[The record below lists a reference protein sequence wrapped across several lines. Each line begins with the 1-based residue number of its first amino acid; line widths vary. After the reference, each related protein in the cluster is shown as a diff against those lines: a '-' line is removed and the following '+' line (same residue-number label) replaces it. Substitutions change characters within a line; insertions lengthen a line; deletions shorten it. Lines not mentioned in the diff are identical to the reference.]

1 MITTKRDS
9 MWPLKENHKHM
20 KRILKT
26 FCASLLVLLPVAAMA
41 QIDGE
46 LVKPRSGKFLLQ
58 NATVVTVTKGTLNNT
73 SVLVENGKIAQIGS
87 NIPANGAEVIDC
99 SGKFIYPGM
108 IDGGTRLGLVEVSS
122 VAETVDYAEIG
133 DVTPNMQALTTVN
146 PNAEAIGVTRVSGV
160 TTVLTV
166 PTGGLFPGTAALINL
181 NGYTPDQMYGGFKAI
196 VMNFPSSG
204 RRGRMDRRSDEDIR
218 KESEKALKEANDI
231 WENAKNYLE
240 LKKSGAELKY
250 YPEMDQLSKAVSGEL
265 PLLIVVDAA
274 SDIQNAIKWVA
285 DKNVKVIFS
294 GVSEGWRVAD
304 EIAKAGIPVI
314 TGPVQELPSRQSDR
328 YDTPYANAGK
338 MAQAGVKVA
347 IRTDEEENVRNL
359 PFHAAFAAAYGLG
372 KEEALKAITINPA
385 EIFGL
390 QDQYGSV
397 ETGKRANLVI
407 STGDPLE
414 TKSQIIHVF
423 IDGYLIPMSNRHI
436 RLYQEFLERSPGLKL
451 N

>member
-1 MITTKRDS
+1 M
-9 MWPLKENHKHM
+9 N
-20 KRILKT
+20 RILKT
-26 FCASLLVLLPVAAMA
+26 FCASMLALLPVAAMA

-46 LVKPRSGKFLLQ
+46 FVKPRTGKFLLQ
-58 NATVVTVTKGTLNNT
+58 NATVVTVTKGTLTNT
-73 SVLVENGKIAQIGS
+73 SVLVENGKIAQVGS
-87 NIPANGAEVIDC
+87 NLPAAGAEVIDC
-99 SGKFIYPGM
+99 TGMFIYPGM
-108 IDGGTRLGLVEVSS
+108 IDSGTRLGLVEVSS
-122 VAETVDYAEIG
+122 VPETVDYAEVG
-133 DVTPNMQALTTVN
+133 NVTPNMQALTTVN
-146 PNAEAIGVTRVSGV
+146 PNSEAIGVTRVSGV

-204 RRGRMDRRSDEDIR
+204 RRGRFDRRSDEDV
-218 KESEKALKEANDI
+218 KKDSEKSLKEANDI
-231 WENAKNYLE
+231 WDNAKKYLD
-240 LKKSGAELKY
+240 LKKSGAQLQY
-250 YPEMDQLSKAVSGEL
+250 YPEMDQLAKAVSGEL

-285 DKNVKVIFS
+285 GKNIKVIFS
-294 GVSEGWRVAD
+294 GVAEGWRVAD

-314 TGPVQELPSRQSDR
+314 TGPVQELPTRQSDR

-338 MAQAGVKVA
+338 MAKAGVKVA
-347 IRTDEEENVRNL
+347 LRTDEEENVRNL
-359 PFHAAFAAAYGLG
+359 PFHAAFAAAYGMG

-385 EIFGL
+385 EIFGIA
-390 QDQYGSV
+390 DQYGSV
-397 ETGKRANLVI
+397 EAGKRANLVI

-414 TKSQIIHVF
+414 TRTQIHHVF

-436 RLYQEFLERSPGLKL
+436 RLYQEFLERSPGLKA

>member
-1 MITTKRDS
+1 M
-9 MWPLKENHKHM
+9 L
-20 KRILKT
+20 
-26 FCASLLVLLPVAAMA
+26 ALLPVAAMA

-46 LVKPRSGKFLLQ
+46 FVKPRTGKFLLQ
-58 NATVVTVTKGTLNNT
+58 NATVVTVTKGTLTNT
-73 SVLVENGKIAQIGS
+73 SVLVENGKIAQVGT
-87 NIPANGAEVIDC
+87 NLPAAGAEVIDC
-99 SGKFIYPGM
+99 TGMFIYPGM
-108 IDGGTRLGLVEVSS
+108 IDSGTRLGLVEVSS
-122 VAETVDYAEIG
+122 VPETVDYAEVG
-133 DVTPNMQALTTVN
+133 NVTPNMQALTTVN
-146 PNAEAIGVTRVSGV
+146 PNSEAIGVTRVSGV

-204 RRGRMDRRSDEDIR
+204 RRGRFDRRSDEDV
-218 KESEKALKEANDI
+218 KKDSEKSLKEANEI
-231 WENAKNYLE
+231 WDNAKKYLD
-240 LKKSGAELKY
+240 LKKSGAQLQY

-285 DKNVKVIFS
+285 GKNIKVIFS
-294 GVSEGWRVAD
+294 GVAEGWRVAD

-314 TGPVQELPSRQSDR
+314 TGPVQELPTRQSDR

-338 MAQAGVKVA
+338 MAKAGVKVA
-347 IRTDEEENVRNL
+347 LRTDEEENVRNL

-385 EIFGL
+385 EIFGIA
-390 QDQYGSV
+390 DQYGSV
-397 ETGKRANLVI
+397 EAGKRANLVI

-414 TKSQIIHVF
+414 TRTQIHHVI

-436 RLYQEFLERSPGLKL
+436 RLYQEFLERSPGLKA

>member
-1 MITTKRDS
+1 M
-9 MWPLKENHKHM
+9 L
-20 KRILKT
+20 
-26 FCASLLVLLPVAAMA
+26 ALLPVAAMA

-46 LVKPRSGKFLLQ
+46 FVKPRTGKFLLQ

-73 SVLVENGKIAQIGS
+73 SVLVENGKISQVGA
-87 NIPANGAEVIDC
+87 NISAAGAEVIDC
-99 SGKFIYPGM
+99 SGMFIYPGM

-122 VAETVDYAEIG
+122 VPETVDYAELG
-133 DVTPNMQALTTVN
+133 NVTPNMQALTTVN
-146 PNAEAIGVTRVSGV
+146 PNSEAIGVTRVSGV

-181 NGYTPDQMYGGFKAI
+181 NGYTPDQMYGGFKAV

-204 RRGRMDRRSDEDIR
+204 RRGRFDRRSDEDI
-218 KESEKALKEANDI
+218 KKDSEKALKEANEI
-231 WENAKNYLE
+231 WENAKKYLE
-240 LKKSGAELKY
+240 LKKAGAELQY

-265 PLLIVVDAA
+265 PLLVVVDAA
-274 SDIQNAIKWVA
+274 SDIQNAIKWVEG
-285 DKNVKVIFS
+285 KNIKVIFS

-328 YDTPYANAGK
+328 YDAAYSNAGK
-338 MAQAGVKVA
+338 MAKAGVKVA
-347 IRTDEEENVRNL
+347 LRTDEEENVRNL

-385 EIFGL
+385 EIFGIA
-390 QDQYGSV
+390 DQYGSV
-397 ETGKRANLVI
+397 EAGKRANLIV

-414 TKSQIIHVF
+414 TKSQILHVF
-423 IDGYLIPMSNRHI
+423 IDGYRIPMSNRHI
-436 RLYQEFLERSPGLKL
+436 RLYQEFLERSPGLKA